1 LRRPRRTPRRYTI
14 VIADRHTGVYRR
26 FTLNARPA
34 IVGVLGAFLL
44 PVLVGIGLKW
54 SVKAEIEQ
62 LQTSTAVLELE
73 NRSFRVTTGALTT
86 QLQSLQ
92 HAITEIGQRAAIDPR
107 SLKAMERLPAFV
119 KARAVGGPPRA
130 ANDRMLY
137 IPGLNTPDDTFGVLR
152 DLLYSLEA
160 RLRVVQSG
168 VERREALAA
177 ATPTIW
183 PAEGWLT
190 DSFGRR
196 SDPFTGEPAF
206 HGGLDIST
214 AKGQPVYATANGT
227 VRSAEFAGAYGNM
240 VVVDHGFG
248 LATRYA
254 HLHAFKVRPGET
266 VRRGDVVGLAG
277 STGRATGD
285 HVHYE
290 VLANG
295 QILNPLRFLTD
306 RLAR

>member
-1 LRRPRRTPRRYTI
+1 
-14 VIADRHTGVYRR
+14 VHRR
-26 FTLNARPA
+26 FTANARPVL
-34 IVGVLGAFLL
+34 VGLAGAFLL
-44 PVLVGIGLKW
+44 PVLVGAGLKW
-54 SVKAEIEQ
+54 SAQAEIEQ
-62 LQTSTAVLELE
+62 LRTTTAVLELE
-73 NRSFRVTTGALTT
+73 NRSFRATTGALTT

-92 HAITEIGQRAAIDPR
+92 HAITDIGQRAAIDPK
-107 SLKAMERLPAFV
+107 SLKAMERLPALV
-119 KARAVGGPPRA
+119 KASAVGGPSQA
-130 ANDRMLY
+130 ADVRPMY
-137 IPGLNTPDDTFGVLR
+137 VPGLNTPDDTFGVLR

-160 RLRVVQSG
+160 RLGDVRTG

-190 DSFGRR
+190 DSFGGR

-214 AKGQPVYATANGT
+214 EKGQPVYATANGT
-227 VRSAEFAGAYGNM
+227 VRSAEFAGAYGKM
-240 VVVDHGFG
+240 VIVDHGFG
-248 LATRYA
+248 LTTRYA
-254 HLHAFKVRPGET
+254 HLHAFTVEAGDL

-306 RLAR
+306 RLSR